1 MVISSRA
8 DTSSRLA
15 VLSLLFARVIY
26 AVNWFNIASI
36 FPHIASDFRQDVFLL
51 GLLSSS
57 FLIGI
62 GLFQIPGGIIAAVQ
76 GPRKTAIYGITIA
89 SSAAFLCG
97 LSQIYQMEIL
107 RFVVGVG
114 MALFFGPS
122 ITLITRYLGKGSEGL
137 AVGLLNSAH
146 SIGGIIG
153 LFGWVVIA
161 DFIGWRQSLLLS
173 GGLGLIS
180 SLLLITFLPTKE
192 KEQVKEPEQKK
203 IKHLKLKLS
212 DIKSVLLDK
221 SLFLFGLVLL
231 GAQIA
236 WGLPLTYIV
245 FYLVNYLKVSS
256 VVAGFVASLILICGL
271 LFAPIFGKIYD
282 KIRNT
287 KKLLFV
293 CGVATSAGLTCNAIT
308 STSTEYIIVISNIV
322 VGVFS
327 AGVFTIVYA
336 SARATCINLNTN
348 AAMENREKI
357 QTRVT
362 NRSTINQTH
371 YSYETMN
378 VSWVNGL
385 SLFGAF
391 WVPFIFSFVVHHL
404 GYAIAWL
411 FGGLLSF
418 LFILPSL
425 CIKAYKIP

>member
-89 SSAAFLCG
+89 SSAAFLCS

-122 ITLITRYLGKGSEGL
+122 VTLITRYLGKGSEGL

-203 IKHLKLKLS
+203 TKHLKLKLS

-236 WGLPLTYIV
+236 WGLPLTYII
-245 FYLVNYLKVSS
+245 FYLVDYLKVSS

-336 SARATCINLNTN
+336 SARATRINLNTN

-425 CIKAYKIP
+425 CIKAYKSP

>member
-89 SSAAFLCG
+89 SSAVFLCG

-122 ITLITRYLGKGSEGL
+122 VTLITRYLGKGSEGL

-161 DFIGWRQSLLLS
+161 DSIGWRQSLLLS

-203 IKHLKLKLS
+203 NKHLKLKLS
-212 DIKSVLLDK
+212 DIKNVLLDK

-245 FYLVNYLKVSS
+245 FYLVDYLKVSS

-282 KIRNT
+282 KTRNT

-293 CGVATSAGLTCNAIT
+293 CGVAMSAGLTCNAIT
-308 STSTEYIIVISNIV
+308 STSTEYIIVISNII

-327 AGVFTIVYA
+327 AGVFTIAYA
-336 SARATCINLNTN
+336 SARATRINLNTN

>member
-1 MVISSRA
+1 LVISSRA

-89 SSAAFLCG
+89 SSAVFLCG

-122 ITLITRYLGKGSEGL
+122 VTLITRYLGKGSEGL

-161 DFIGWRQSLLLS
+161 DSIGWRQSQLLS

-203 IKHLKLKLS
+203 NKHLKLKLS
-212 DIKSVLLDK
+212 DIKNVLLDK

-245 FYLVNYLKVSS
+245 FYLVDYLKVSS

-282 KIRNT
+282 KTRNT

-293 CGVATSAGLTCNAIT
+293 CGVAMSAGLTCNAIT
-308 STSTEYIIVISNIV
+308 STSTEYIIVISNII

-327 AGVFTIVYA
+327 AGVFTIAYA
-336 SARATCINLNTN
+336 SARATRINLNTN